1 MELKEI
7 LNERRAKKKKKEE
20 KKEKRIVKKDLIE
33 KLMVEDKS
41 IVSIANI
48 KKKKNKIEVLLIIF

>member
-48 KKKKNKIEVLLIIF
+48 KKKKTK